1 MQDYKTGRREF
12 LAGSSGLLLVK
23 PETAFATQANSAV
36 EVGIVGCGGRGNW
49 IGAFFPEFA
58 GARVVALADVIRK
71 HLDETRLKFNVDASR
86 AYYGPDAYRELANSP
101 LDAVVIE
108 TPTYFHPEQVR
119 AALEAGKHVF
129 VAKPVAVD
137 VPGCRSILE
146 SGRLA
151 KEKRLSLL
159 VDFQT
164 RAQPV
169 FQESV
174 ARFRRG
180 DIGKAEMGQ
189 VFYYAGRP
197 SKDRSQP
204 GMDEGQAR
212 VLNFYMDRE
221 LGGDIIVEQNI
232 HVLDLANWYLDAHP
246 LKAIGTGGRTDWSG
260 TEYNAGNAW
269 DHFIVTYWYPNG
281 VEVSFS
287 SHQLTR
293 SFSDLCVR
301 FFGIKGAVDSH
312 YNGLVRI
319 TGENAWLGAEKDDT
333 FRQGAINNVK
343 TFVESIRT
351 GRPFNNAEEAVGSN
365 LTAILG
371 RMAAYQERIVTWEEM
386 MQSQE
391 KYEVNLKL
399 RW

>member
-12 LAGSSGLLLVK
+12 LAGSSGLLLAK

-101 LDAVVIE
+101 LDGVVIE

-351 GRPFNNAEEAVGSN
+351 GRPFNNAEEAVRSN